1 MRLGGAQNPH
11 SPAIC
16 PEGAANLV
24 SRARGYFNGA
34 PRTCRPDGATRCLV
48 GLPLQPLVQCLN

>member
-34 PRTCRPDGATRCLV
+34 PELGEPAVQMEQRAAWWACRFNR
-48 GLPLQPLVQCLN
+48 